1 MWGWKARMARA
12 TASTD
17 GMAESSAN
25 GLRDFWS
32 LRFDFSFF
40 LMQLQSCICIL
51 YLSTS
56 PSKPR
61 FVALHAPVYCA
72 RRGFH
77 PCFPPSPSPSPSLFS
92 LSPSLLASRRFNRVV
107 AGSFAVSLAV
117 ISSPAWCQLKHY
129 RRLNYRH
136 SPVHSKL
143 SSHRRPS
150 AISQHNHHMPRN
162 QDQ

>member
-1 MWGWKARMARA
+1 MARA

-40 LMQLQSCICIL
+40 LMQLQSCIL

-77 PCFPPSPSPSPSLFS
+77 PAFPCVYAYSPP
-92 LSPSLLASRRFNRVV
+92 
-107 AGSFAVSLAV
+107 
-117 ISSPAWCQLKHY
+117 
-129 RRLNYRH
+129 
-136 SPVHSKL
+136 
-143 SSHRRPS
+143 
-150 AISQHNHHMPRN
+150 
-162 QDQ
+162 

>member
-40 LMQLQSCICIL
+40 LMQLQSCICIF

-61 FVALHAPVYCA
+61 FVALHAPVYCLLRSA
-72 RRGFH
+72 RGFH
-77 PCFPPSPSPSPSLFS
+77 PAFPCVYAYSPP
-92 LSPSLLASRRFNRVV
+92 
-107 AGSFAVSLAV
+107 
-117 ISSPAWCQLKHY
+117 
-129 RRLNYRH
+129 
-136 SPVHSKL
+136 
-143 SSHRRPS
+143 
-150 AISQHNHHMPRN
+150 
-162 QDQ
+162 